1 LAKKPETLH
10 EERTIVYDEAQW
22 KILAELRT
30 KALSVMGDLKK
41 IGVESFVY
49 GSIARGDVS
58 KTSDID
64 IIIPYPVSSYRI
76 EVTLGK
82 GIHREL
88 VQATPSMV
96 LKGHM
101 YLNQDLT
108 ITFPLFKFRSREIE
122 FYQWGGRIGIQ
133 DLRDNLRVPGVDKRL
148 VFIEPNEEGHVERG
162 VIGYE
167 HQIAR
172 ELGVSIDIAKERI
185 RVLTRRDN
193 VGRTGVYLTRPLSDD
208 EGFEE
213 VAKTLV
219 DSDPAI
225 RRTAEKRGG

>member
-1 LAKKPETLH
+1 MAKRPETLH
-10 EERTIVYDEAQW
+10 EERTVVYDKSQW

-30 KALSVMGDLKK
+30 RAIEVMEKLGS
-41 IGVESFVY
+41 IGIESFVY
-49 GSIARGDVS
+49 GSLARGDVS

-64 IIIPYPVSSYRI
+64 VIIPYPVSSYRI
-76 EVTLGK
+76 EVALGK

-101 YLNQDLT
+101 HLNQSLT

-133 DLRDNLRVPGVDKRL
+133 ELRDGRRVPGVDKRL
-148 VFIEPNEEGHVERG
+148 VLIVPSETGHVERG

-172 ELGVSIDIAKERI
+172 ELGVSIDIAKERV

-213 VAKTLV
+213 VAKILV

>member
-1 LAKKPETLH
+1 MARRPETLY
-10 EERTIVYDEAQW
+10 EERTVVYDDFQW
-22 KILAELRT
+22 ELLAKLRT
-30 KALSVMGDLKK
+30 RALGVMEELGD
-41 IGVESFVY
+41 IGIESFAY

-58 KTSDID
+58 KTSDVD

-76 EVTLGK
+76 EVVLGK

-96 LKGHM
+96 LKGHIH
-101 YLNQDLT
+101 LNQDLT
-108 ITFPLFKFRSREIE
+108 ITFPIFKFRSREIE

-133 DLRDNLRVPGVDKRL
+133 DLRDGLRVSGVDKRL
-148 VFIEPNEEGHVERG
+148 IFIEPNETGHVERG

-172 ELGVSIDIAKERI
+172 ELGVSIDIAQERV

-213 VAKTLV
+213 VAKDLV